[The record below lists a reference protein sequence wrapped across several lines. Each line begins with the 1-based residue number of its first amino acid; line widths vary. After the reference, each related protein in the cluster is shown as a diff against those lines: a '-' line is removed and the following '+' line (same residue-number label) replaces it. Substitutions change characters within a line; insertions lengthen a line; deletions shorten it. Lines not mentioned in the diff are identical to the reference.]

1 MVKRVYII
9 AGVIFILVFMVWG
22 LGRICYN
29 VDLDS
34 LLKKTENSLLDTS
47 QEKNQYLN
55 YQIINGNLYL
65 QKEDGL
71 YQYNY
76 ENGEEEKI
84 LENSMEDFM
93 IIGDKIY
100 YTKVNNNAI
109 ELYNCLS
116 LFCENIGKDNSK
128 KLVGDIENCIFNKSF
143 ALFCR
148 KKENELKVYR
158 YDIATKNCKIIVSLS
173 QNIINK
179 EMMFVI
185 QDNIIFGEN
194 DRSKIYSYNMRTKE
208 WGGIF
213 SIPLDG
219 QDLFF
224 YVTGVQVMNHY
235 LYVQGEVCDS
245 TKSDIAGPH
254 VVTDNKSNGIWK
266 IDIETKQ
273 RQHISKNICA
283 GGIYVLNN
291 KLFGINNGK
300 YVNLS

>member
-1 MVKRVYII
+1 
-9 AGVIFILVFMVWG
+9 
-22 LGRICYN
+22 
-29 VDLDS
+29 
-34 LLKKTENSLLDTS
+34 
-47 QEKNQYLN
+47 
-55 YQIINGNLYL
+55 
-65 QKEDGL
+65 
-71 YQYNY
+71 
-76 ENGEEEKI
+76 
-84 LENSMEDFM
+84 
-93 IIGDKIY
+93 
-100 YTKVNNNAI
+100 
-109 ELYNCLS
+109 
-116 LFCENIGKDNSK
+116 
-128 KLVGDIENCIFNKSF
+128 
-143 ALFCR
+143 
-148 KKENELKVYR
+148 
-158 YDIATKNCKIIVSLS
+158 
-173 QNIINK
+173 
-179 EMMFVI
+179 MMFVI

-208 WGGIF
+208 WGEIF

-291 KLFGINNGK
+291 KVFGINNGK

>member
-1 MVKRVYII
+1 MKRVYII
-9 AGVIFILVFMVWG
+9 AGVIFILVFMVWE

-34 LLKKTENSLLDTS
+34 ILKKTENSLLDTS

-128 KLVGDIENCIFNKSF
+128 KLVGNIENCIFNKSF
-143 ALFCR
+143 VLFCR

-208 WGGIF
+208 WGEIF
-213 SIPLDG
+213 SIPLDV

>member
-1 MVKRVYII
+1 MKRVYII
-9 AGVIFILVFMVWG
+9 AGVIFILVFMVWE

-34 LLKKTENSLLDTS
+34 ILKKTENSLLDTS

-128 KLVGDIENCIFNKSF
+128 KLVGNIENCIFNKSF
-143 ALFCR
+143 VLFCR

-208 WGGIF
+208 WGEIF
-213 SIPLDG
+213 SIIM
-219 QDLFF
+219 
-224 YVTGVQVMNHY
+224 V
-235 LYVQGEVCDS
+235 S
-245 TKSDIAGPH
+245 
-254 VVTDNKSNGIWK
+254 
-266 IDIETKQ
+266 
-273 RQHISKNICA
+273 
-283 GGIYVLNN
+283 
-291 KLFGINNGK
+291 
-300 YVNLS
+300 

>member
-1 MVKRVYII
+1 MKRVYII
-9 AGVIFILVFMVWG
+9 AGVIFILVFMVWE

-34 LLKKTENSLLDTS
+34 ILKKTENSLLDTS

-109 ELYNCLS
+109 ERYNCLS

-148 KKENELKVYR
+148 KKE
-158 YDIATKNCKIIVSLS
+158 
-173 QNIINK
+173 
-179 EMMFVI
+179 MMFVI

-208 WGGIF
+208 WGEIF

>member
-29 VDLDS
+29 V
-34 LLKKTENSLLDTS
+34 DTS

-84 LENSMEDFM
+84 LENSVEDFM

-109 ELYNCLS
+109 ERYNCLS
-116 LFCENIGKDNSK
+116 LFSKNIGKDNS
-128 KLVGDIENCIFNKSF
+128 
-143 ALFCR
+143 R

-208 WGGIF
+208 WGEIF

>member
-1 MVKRVYII
+1 MKRVYII
-9 AGVIFILVFMVWG
+9 AGVIFILVFMVWE

-55 YQIINGNLYL
+55 YQIINGNLYS

-109 ELYNCLS
+109 ERYNCLS
-116 LFCENIGKDNSK
+116 LFCGNIGKDNSK

-143 ALFCR
+143 ALFSR
-148 KKENELKVYR
+148 KKENELNVYR

-173 QNIINK
+173 KNIINK
-179 EMMFVI
+179 EIMFVI

-208 WGGIF
+208 WGEIF

>member
-29 VDLDS
+29 LDFDS
-34 LLKKTENSLLDTS
+34 LVKKTENSSLDTS

-109 ELYNCLS
+109 ELYNLS
-116 LFCENIGKDNSK
+116 LI
-128 KLVGDIENCIFNKSF
+128 
-143 ALFCR
+143 
-148 KKENELKVYR
+148 
-158 YDIATKNCKIIVSLS
+158 
-173 QNIINK
+173 
-179 EMMFVI
+179 
-185 QDNIIFGEN
+185 
-194 DRSKIYSYNMRTKE
+194 
-208 WGGIF
+208 
-213 SIPLDG
+213 
-219 QDLFF
+219 
-224 YVTGVQVMNHY
+224 
-235 LYVQGEVCDS
+235 
-245 TKSDIAGPH
+245 
-254 VVTDNKSNGIWK
+254 
-266 IDIETKQ
+266 
-273 RQHISKNICA
+273 HI
-283 GGIYVLNN
+283 
-291 KLFGINNGK
+291 
-300 YVNLS
+300 

>member
-1 MVKRVYII
+1 MKRVYII
-9 AGVIFILVFMVWG
+9 AGVIFILVFMVWE

-34 LLKKTENSLLDTS
+34 ILKKTENSLLDTS

-128 KLVGDIENCIFNKSF
+128 KLVGNIENCIFNKSF
-143 ALFCR
+143 VLFCR

-194 DRSKIYSYNMRTKE
+194 DRSKIYSYSMRTKE
-208 WGGIF
+208 WGEIF